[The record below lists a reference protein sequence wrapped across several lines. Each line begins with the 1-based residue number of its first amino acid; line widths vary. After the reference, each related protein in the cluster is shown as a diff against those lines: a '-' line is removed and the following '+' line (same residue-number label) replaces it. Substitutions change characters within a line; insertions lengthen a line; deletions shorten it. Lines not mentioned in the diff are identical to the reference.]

1 MTSGTHPVRA
11 TVAALLALAT
21 ANLQAAE
28 LDEEAL
34 LASLARPAPQAT
46 GFVELRHSELLVA
59 PLVISG
65 QLEHR
70 ADGTLVRRVES
81 PFRETT
87 ELRGENVVVEREG
100 SRPRRFSLDR
110 APELRGMLASFGAL
124 LSGDAATLRRHFT
137 VAVQGVPERWQIE
150 LVPQDEKLRAR
161 LAGIVVDGTGDRPAC
176 FTLTE
181 PDGDAT
187 IMAIGVNDR
196 TALPASLER
205 DVLEAWCAGAAGR

>member
-1 MTSGTHPVRA
+1 MTSGTHPVLA

-21 ANLQAAE
+21 ATLQAAE
-28 LDEEAL
+28 LDGEAL
-34 LASLARPAPQAT
+34 LASLARPAPDTT
-46 GFVELRHSELLVA
+46 GFVEVRHSALLVA
-59 PLVISG
+59 PMVIAG

-70 ADGTLVRRVES
+70 ADGALVRRVES

-100 SRPRRFSLDR
+100 NRPRRFSLDR

-124 LSGDAATLRRHFT
+124 LSGDAATLRRHF
-137 VAVQGVPERWQIE
+137 AVVVHGEPERWQIE
-150 LVPQDEKLRAR
+150 LTPRDDRLRAR
-161 LAGIVVDGTGDRPAC
+161 LASIVVDGTADRPSC

-187 IMAIGVNDR
+187 IMALGVRDR
-196 TALPASLER
+196 AALPASLER
-205 DVLEAWCAGAAGR
+205 DALRAWCADAAGR

>member
-1 MTSGTHPVRA
+1 MV
-11 TVAALLALAT
+11 T
-21 ANLQAAE
+21 A
-28 LDEEAL
+28 
-34 LASLARPAPQAT
+34 
-46 GFVELRHSELLVA
+46 
-59 PLVISG
+59 G

-100 SRPRRFSLDR
+100 KRPRRFSLDR

-124 LSGDAATLRRHFT
+124 LSGDTATLRRHFG
-137 VAVQGVPERWQIE
+137 VAVQGEPERWQIE
-150 LVPQDEKLRAR
+150 LTPRDDRLRAR
-161 LAGIVVDGTGDRPAC
+161 LERIVVDGTADRPSC

-187 IMAIGVNDR
+187 IMALGVHDR
-196 TALPASLER
+196 AALPTSLER
-205 DVLEAWCAGAAGR
+205 DALQAWCAGAAGR

>member
-1 MTSGTHPVRA
+1 MTSGTHPVTA

-21 ANLQAAE
+21 ATPQAAE

-34 LASLARPAPQAT
+34 LASLARPAPEAT
-46 GFVELRHSELLVA
+46 GFVEVRYSALLVA
-59 PLVISG
+59 PMVIAG

-81 PFRETT
+81 PFHETT

-100 SRPRRFSLDR
+100 NRPRRFSLDR

-124 LSGDAATLRRHFT
+124 LSGDAAMLRRHFA
-137 VAVQGVPERWQIE
+137 VAVHGEPGRWQIE
-150 LVPQDEKLRAR
+150 LTPQDDKLRAR
-161 LAGIVVDGTGDRPAC
+161 LARIVVEGTGDRPAC
-176 FTLTE
+176 FTLIE

>member
-1 MTSGTHPVRA
+1 MTSGTIPVPA
-11 TVAALLALAT
+11 ALAALLALAT
-21 ANLQAAE
+21 AAPQAAE
-28 LDEEAL
+28 LDEAAL
-34 LASLARPAPQAT
+34 LASLARPAPEAT
-46 GFVELRHSELLVA
+46 GFVEVRHSALLVA
-59 PLVISG
+59 PMVIAG

-70 ADGTLVRRVES
+70 ADGTLVRRVET

-100 SRPRRFSLDR
+100 NRSRRFSLDR

-137 VAVQGVPERWQIE
+137 VAVHGAPERWQIE
-150 LVPQDEKLRAR
+150 LLPQDEKLRTR
-161 LAGIVVDGTGDRPAC
+161 LAKIVVDGTADRPAC

-187 IMAIGVNDR
+187 VMAIGVNDQ
-196 TALPASLER
+196 AELPATLDL
-205 DVLEAWCAGAAGR
+205 DVLAAWCAGATGR

>member
-1 MTSGTHPVRA
+1 MV
-11 TVAALLALAT
+11 T
-21 ANLQAAE
+21 A
-28 LDEEAL
+28 
-34 LASLARPAPQAT
+34 
-46 GFVELRHSELLVA
+46 
-59 PLVISG
+59 G

-100 SRPRRFSLDR
+100 KRPRRFSLDR

-124 LSGDAATLRRHFT
+124 LSGDAAALSRHF
-137 VAVQGVPERWQIE
+137 AVVVHGELERWQIE
-150 LVPQDEKLRAR
+150 LTPRDERLRAR
-161 LAGIVVDGTGDRPAC
+161 LASIVVDGTTDRPSC

-187 IMAIGVNDR
+187 IMALGVRDR
-196 TALPASLER
+196 TALPTSLER
-205 DVLEAWCAGAAGR
+205 DALQAWCAGAAGR

>member
-1 MTSGTHPVRA
+1 MI
-11 TVAALLALAT
+11 VAALLALAT
-21 ANLQAAE
+21 VTLQAAE
-28 LDEEAL
+28 IDGEAL
-34 LASLARPAPQAT
+34 LASLARPAPEST
-46 GFVELRHSELLVA
+46 GFVEVRHSELLVA
-59 PLVISG
+59 PMVISG

-137 VAVQGVPERWQIE
+137 VAVRGEPERWQIE
-150 LVPQDEKLRAR
+150 LTPRDDRLRAR
-161 LAGIVVDGTGDRPAC
+161 LARIVVDGTADRPSC

-181 PDGDAT
+181 PDGDST
-187 IMAIGVNDR
+187 VMAIGVRDPA
-196 TALPASLER
+196 ALPASLER
-205 DVLEAWCAGAAGR
+205 DALEAWCIGATGR

>member
-46 GFVELRHSELLVA
+46 GFVELRHSELLLA

-196 TALPASLER
+196 AALPASLGR

>member
-11 TVAALLALAT
+11 TVAALLSLAT
-21 ANLQAAE
+21 ATLPAAE
-28 LDEEAL
+28 LDEETL

-46 GFVELRHSELLVA
+46 GFVEVRHSALLVA
-59 PLVISG
+59 PIVISG

-70 ADGTLVRRVES
+70 ADGTLVRRIES

-100 SRPRRFSLDR
+100 NRTRRFSLDR

-124 LSGDAATLRRHFT
+124 LSGDAATLRRHFP
-137 VAVQGVPERWQIE
+137 VAVHGAPERWQIE

-161 LAGIVVDGTGDRPAC
+161 LARIVVDGTGDRPAC

-187 IMAIGVNDR
+187 IMAIGVNDSA
-196 TALPASLER
+196 ALPATHER
-205 DVLEAWCAGAAGR
+205 DVLEAWCAGTAGR